1 MMEIVTLENSH
12 FTVERAHFKI
22 GQASVRYKE
31 HPDSHNQQLKKM
43 FWWILNHFY
52 FHLKSK
58 KWSV

>member
-43 FWWILNHFY
+43 FW
-52 FHLKSK
+52 
-58 KWSV
+58 